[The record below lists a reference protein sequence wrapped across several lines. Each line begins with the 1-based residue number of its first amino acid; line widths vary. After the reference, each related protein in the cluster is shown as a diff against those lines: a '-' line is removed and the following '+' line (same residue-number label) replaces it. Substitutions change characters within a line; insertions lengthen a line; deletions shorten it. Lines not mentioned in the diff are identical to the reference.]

1 LISEDGPL
9 GVLLATLA
17 GSPTRQ
23 PRWGA
28 WKAAGR
34 PEDINMARAIWKGSI
49 SFGLVTIPVELHT
62 AVRDHRPKFRMLHAR
77 DKSPVRYERVC
88 QREGKPVAWE
98 DLVKGYEYEKGH
110 FVVLT
115 KEDLKAVALNRDRSI
130 DILDFVKSE
139 EIDDR
144 FFETPYYLTPDKVG
158 QHAYALLREALKD
171 SGRTGIAKIIIRD
184 TQHLAAVEVI
194 NDAIVLTLLRYAD
207 ELVETGQLPFPSAEK
222 VRKAELDMA
231 KMLIDNLAGEWDPSK
246 YTDEYRENLMKL
258 IKARMKGE
266 RPHLPVAEPAPQGE
280 VVDLMERLRRSLESR
295 APSSRAARSGQ
306 AAAAKGRH
314 ASHKKTRHAA

>member
-1 LISEDGPL
+1 MP
-9 GVLLATLA
+9 
-17 GSPTRQ
+17 
-23 PRWGA
+23 
-28 WKAAGR
+28 
-34 PEDINMARAIWKGSI
+34 RAIWKGSI

-110 FVVLT
+110 FIVLT
-115 KEDLKAVALNRDRSI
+115 KEDLKAAALNKDKAI
-130 DILDFVKSE
+130 DIMDFVKGD

-144 FFETPYYLTPDKVG
+144 FFETPYYLTPQKGG
-158 QHAYALLREALKD
+158 QHAYALLREALRE
-171 SGRTGIAKIIIRD
+171 SGRVGIAKVIIREA
-184 TQHLAAVEVI
+184 QNLAAVEVI
-194 NDAIVLTLLRYAD
+194 NDALVLTILRYDD
-207 ELVETGQLPFPSAEK
+207 ELVDTSPLEFPANTN

-231 KMLIDNLAGEWDPSK
+231 KMLIDNLAAEWEPSK

-266 RPHLPVAEPAPQGE
+266 RPKLPEAEAPPEGK
-280 VVDLMERLRRSLESR
+280 VVDLMERLRQSLEAQGGRASR
-295 APSSRAARSGQ
+295 ARQTRAKAGAR
-306 AAAAKGRH
+306 
-314 ASHKKTRHAA
+314 KKTRKPRTRHAA